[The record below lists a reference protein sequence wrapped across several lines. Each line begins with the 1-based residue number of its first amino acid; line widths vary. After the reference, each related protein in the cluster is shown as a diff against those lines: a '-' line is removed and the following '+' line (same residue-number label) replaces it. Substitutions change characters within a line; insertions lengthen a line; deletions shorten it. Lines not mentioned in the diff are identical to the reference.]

1 MNDRFKFRVWH
12 IESSTMI
19 YPDRIDFWKNAVGV
33 YWEDRV
39 LKTTVDN
46 KTQFILFHAD
56 DVIVMQSTGLKD
68 SNGKLIYE
76 GDVVNFNK
84 FYTTFWHPTESD
96 YEEVNLSGVICA
108 GKFGFDIDIIKTNR
122 KSKGK
127 FPLSDFCDG
136 EFDSECWSI
145 LGNIYENKGLL
156 DGK

>member
-1 MNDRFKFRVWH
+1 MNDRFKFRIWH

-46 KTQFILFHAD
+46 KTQFILFHSD

-68 SNGKLIYE
+68 FSGKLIYE
-76 GDVVNFNK
+76 GDILHHDKLGNIYVKFNF
-84 FYTTFWHPTESD
+84 FRSCHSYES
-96 YEEVNLSGVICA
+96 VRAV
-108 GKFGFDIDIIKTNR
+108 GFDFGADICNDNPV
-122 KSKGK
+122 
-127 FPLSDFCDG
+127 FG
-136 EFDSECWSI
+136 ENGCVKI
-145 LGNIYENKGLL
+145 IGNIYENKGLL